1 MSITY
6 IILLVFIM
14 CMYLTAAFL
23 LSRNYRKNLKVYENA
38 LKEADTTIYELTKY
52 NELLSKLVVKYQQ
65 ETGAVFN
72 VGIQT
77 DANKEKEKPKTQEFD
92 LDEILEEISKVG
104 AANISKEKLDF
115 LNKYKKQ

>member
-6 IILLVFIM
+6 VILLVCIM
-14 CMYLTAAFL
+14 GMYITAAFL
-23 LSRNYRKNLKVYENA
+23 LARRYRKNLKVYGDA

-72 VGIQT
+72 VGIKT
-77 DANKEKEKPKTQEFD
+77 DSGDKETTKPQEFD
-92 LDEILEEISKVG
+92 LDEILEEISKNG
-104 AANISKEKLDF
+104 AKNISKEKLDF
-115 LNKYKKQ
+115 LNKYKKK